1 MKTFTLMALLVLL
14 VHGVNA
20 QQQGLQGE
28 YYDGPNFNRKVFI
41 RNDQQINFNWRGT
54 SPGRGIGTEF
64 YSIRWTGLLRPP
76 TDATYQFTAEVDDG
90 IRLWVG
96 NRTIIDAWGLHDNV
110 TFTGKVKL
118 RGGGLYDLRIDYY
131 NDILEG
137 EIKLYWQM
145 IGADNTPI
153 GPKQLIATQYLIM
166 PPRPKPAVAA
176 RPTPKPQPVTTT
188 PTVTATT
195 PRPTAKK
202 LTPTKPAVSAA
213 GKTTPPT
220 PKPNVS
226 PASTPAVVTSKPVP
240 TTTAQADPPAVAE
253 QPPVTFT
260 RLESGQTLVL
270 QNVMFQQSSY
280 ILLPESYLEL
290 NKLVQALRSHP
301 AVQLVISGH
310 TDNVGDPRLNQSL
323 SEYRAK
329 VVMSYLVRHGIEESR
344 LSAKGYGCTRPV
356 AGNDTE
362 SNRSK
367 NRRVEIQVH

>member
-1 MKTFTLMALLVLL
+1 MKPFTLMALLTLL
-14 VHGVNA
+14 VVSTHAQHG
-20 QQQGLQGE
+20 LRGE

-41 RNDQQINFNWRGT
+41 RNDKQINFNWRGT

-64 YSIRWTGLLRPP
+64 YSIRWTGLLQPP

-96 NRTIIDAWGLHDNV
+96 NRNIIDAWGLHNNV

-118 RGGGLYDLRIDYY
+118 KGGGFYDLRIDYY

-145 IGADNTPI
+145 IGPDNTPV
-153 GPKQLIATQYLIM
+153 GPKQLIDTQYLIM

-176 RPTPKPQPVTTT
+176 TPTPKPQPVVATPKTTT
-188 PTVTATT
+188 PQ
-195 PRPTAKK
+195 PTAKK
-202 LTPTKPAVSAA
+202 LTPVQPSVA
-213 GKTTPPT
+213 
-220 PKPNVS
+220 
-226 PASTPAVVTSKPVP
+226 VTSKPTVPASKPTAKPTGKPAVATRPTP
-240 TTTAQADPPAVAE
+240 TTTVQTDPPAVVKE

-260 RLESGQTLVL
+260 KLESEQTLVL

-280 ILLPESYLEL
+280 VLLPESYVEL
-290 NKLVQALRSHP
+290 NKLVQALRDNP
-301 AVQLVISGH
+301 TVQLVISGH

-323 SEYRAK
+323 SEYRAR
-329 VVMSYLVRHGIEESR
+329 VVMNYLIRHGIAEER
-344 LSAKGYGCTRPV
+344 LEAKGYGCTRPV

-362 SNRSK
+362 SDRSK